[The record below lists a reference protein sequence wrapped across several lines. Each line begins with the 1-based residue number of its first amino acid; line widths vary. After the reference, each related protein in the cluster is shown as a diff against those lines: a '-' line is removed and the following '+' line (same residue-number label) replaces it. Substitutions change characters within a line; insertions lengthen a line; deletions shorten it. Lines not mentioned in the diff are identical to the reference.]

1 LNFPFNIE
9 IKQQDIATL
18 ANLLF
23 GSMALVFL
31 GASNTSVAA
40 VLVLISVIADGAD
53 GYLARVRGQG
63 NLGFQLDS
71 LADFV
76 SFGLVPSLLAFYLL
90 RDAFG
95 IPLAFFFL
103 SFIYAA
109 SGMIRLA
116 RYNATHQTRLF
127 TGLPITAAGLIVSLY
142 VIAGFPSVGL
152 APLLLLLSGLML
164 SDFEYS
170 KVSNNL
176 TLAVLGLL
184 LLLVIILNLIGSD
197 LSQLIS
203 IVVLIFSAIY
213 VLNPLYR
220 R

>member
-1 LNFPFNIE
+1 MNFPFNIE
-9 IKQQDIATL
+9 IKQQDVATL
-18 ANLLF
+18 VNLLF

-31 GASNTSVAA
+31 GASNTSAAA
-40 VLVLISVIADGAD
+40 VLVLVSVIADGAD
-53 GYLARVRGQG
+53 GYLARARGQG
-63 NLGFQLDS
+63 SLGFQLDS

-90 RDAFG
+90 RDALG

-103 SFIYAA
+103 SFIYVA

-116 RYNATHQTRLF
+116 RYNTTPQTRLF

-142 VIAGFPSVGL
+142 VIAGFPPVGL
-152 APLLLLLSGLML
+152 VPLLLLLSGLML

-176 TLAVLGLL
+176 TLAVLGILL
-184 LLLVIILNLIGSD
+184 LSVILLNLIGND

>member
-1 LNFPFNIE
+1 MNLPFNIE
-9 IKQQDIATL
+9 IKQQDVATL

-23 GSMALVFL
+23 GIMALVFL
-31 GASNTSVAA
+31 GASNTSAAA
-40 VLVLISVIADGAD
+40 VLILVSVIADGAD
-53 GYLARVRGQG
+53 GYLARARGHG
-63 NLGFQLDS
+63 SLGFQLDS

-90 RDAFG
+90 RDALG
-95 IPLAFFFL
+95 VPLVFFFL

-116 RYNATHQTRLF
+116 RYNTTPQARLF
-127 TGLPITAAGLIVSLY
+127 LGLPITAAGLIVSLY
-142 VIAGFPSVGL
+142 VIAGFPPVGL
-152 APLLLLLSGLML
+152 VPLLLLLSGLML
-164 SDFEYS
+164 SDFGYS

-176 TLAVLGLL
+176 TLAVLGILL
-184 LLLVIILNLIGSD
+184 LFVIILNLIGSD

-203 IVVLIFSAIY
+203 IIVLIFAAIY

-220 R
+220 G

>member
-1 LNFPFNIE
+1 MNFPFNIE
-9 IKQQDIATL
+9 IKQQDVTTL

-31 GASNTSVAA
+31 GASNTSAAA
-40 VLVLISVIADGAD
+40 VLVLVSVIPDGAD
-53 GYLARVRGQG
+53 GYLARARGQG
-63 NLGFQLDS
+63 SLGFQLDS

-90 RDAFG
+90 RDALG

-103 SFIYAA
+103 SFIYVA

-116 RYNATHQTRLF
+116 RYNTTPQTRLF

-142 VIAGFPSVGL
+142 VIAGFPPVGL
-152 APLLLLLSGLML
+152 VPLLLLLSGLML

-176 TLAVLGLL
+176 TLAVLGILL
-184 LLLVIILNLIGSD
+184 LSVILLNLIGND

>member
-9 IKQQDIATL
+9 IKQQDVATL

-31 GASNTSVAA
+31 GASNTSAAA
-40 VLVLISVIADGAD
+40 VLVLVSVIADGAD
-53 GYLARVRGQG
+53 GYLARARGQG
-63 NLGFQLDS
+63 SLGFQLDS

-90 RDAFG
+90 RDALG

-103 SFIYAA
+103 SFIYVA

-116 RYNATHQTRLF
+116 RYNTTPQTRLF

-142 VIAGFPSVGL
+142 VIAGFPPVGL
-152 APLLLLLSGLML
+152 VPLLLLLSGLML

-176 TLAVLGLL
+176 TLAVLGILL
-184 LLLVIILNLIGSD
+184 LSVILLNLIGND

>member
-1 LNFPFNIE
+1 MNLPFNIE
-9 IKQQDIATL
+9 IKQQDVATL

-23 GSMALVFL
+23 GIMALVFL
-31 GASNTSVAA
+31 GASNTSAAA
-40 VLVLISVIADGAD
+40 VLILVSVIADGAD
-53 GYLARVRGQG
+53 GYLARARGHG
-63 NLGFQLDS
+63 SLGFQLDS

-90 RDAFG
+90 RDALG
-95 IPLAFFFL
+95 IPLVFFFL

-116 RYNATHQTRLF
+116 RYNTTPQARLF
-127 TGLPITAAGLIVSLY
+127 LGLPITAAGLIVSLY
-142 VIAGFPSVGL
+142 VIAGFPPVGL
-152 APLLLLLSGLML
+152 VPLLLLLSGLML
-164 SDFEYS
+164 SDFGYS

-176 TLAVLGLL
+176 TLAVLGIL

-203 IVVLIFSAIY
+203 IIVLIFAAIY

-220 R
+220 G

>member
-1 LNFPFNIE
+1 LNLPFNIE
-9 IKQQDIATL
+9 IKQQDVATL

-23 GSMALVFL
+23 GIMALVFL
-31 GASNTSVAA
+31 GASNTSAAA
-40 VLVLISVIADGAD
+40 VLILVSVIADGAD
-53 GYLARVRGQG
+53 GYLARARGHG
-63 NLGFQLDS
+63 SLGFQLDS

-90 RDAFG
+90 RDALG
-95 IPLAFFFL
+95 IPLVFFFL

-116 RYNATHQTRLF
+116 RYNTTPQARLF
-127 TGLPITAAGLIVSLY
+127 LGLPITAAGLIVSLY
-142 VIAGFPSVGL
+142 VIAGFPPVGL
-152 APLLLLLSGLML
+152 VPLLLLLSGLML
-164 SDFEYS
+164 SDFGYS

-176 TLAVLGLL
+176 TLAVLGIL

-203 IVVLIFSAIY
+203 IIVLIFAAIY

-220 R
+220 G